1 MSWKTAVNIGLI
13 VSNDDLCEILL
24 DIAPNSVI
32 QPARMQK
39 AIEYEDDESPIN
51 FTGELFVKKQ
61 TFPLAR

>member
-1 MSWKTAVNIGLI
+1 M
-13 VSNDDLCEILL
+13 SNDDLCEILL
-24 DIAPNSVI
+24 EIAPNSVI
-32 QPARMQK
+32 QPARLHK